1 MLETISDKVNISW
14 GYNIDNICCGSNMY
28 LKVCVFPPRRFS
40 MNIELSIYVSSDYQV
55 TYPRCSMYG
64 ICTYIW
70 ASFGVNVGKYS
81 LHGAFGYRKCV
92 KGRVAKPININ
103 GCLSLLSPWWGPRI
117 PFLDTCFP
125 TSIYKAHIY
134 IYIYN
139 YIYIYIYNYIC
150 KYVYSRF
157 FPMKFPF
164 KSSKPPLIK
173 DIMIFTYIFL
183 WLSHVFP
190 WFFLE
195 TSINLRDV
203 PRIFPS
209 GGHCWGPRRWRWGC
223 HLDKKLLKMAIS
235 PLVI

>member
-14 GYNIDNICCGSNMY
+14 GYNTDNICCGSNMY

-134 IYIYN
+134 IYIFII
-139 YIYIYIYNYIC
+139 IYIYIFIIIYVNMYI
-150 KYVYSRF
+150 VGF
-157 FPMKFPF
+157 FPW
-164 KSSKPPLIK
+164 SSHSNHQNLHWSRILWYSH
-173 DIMIFTYIFL
+173 IFSYDFHMF
-183 WLSHVFP
+183 S
-190 WFFLE
+190 
-195 TSINLRDV
+195 RD
-203 PRIFPS
+203 FS
-209 GGHCWGPRRWRWGC
+209 
-223 HLDKKLLKMAIS
+223 
-235 PLVI
+235 